1 MSDRGNNRSY
11 SLTNLED
18 AVEDAITSDCT
29 PEEIYDT
36 IRTTLRRNLTY
47 HRICVRT
54 ANEVLRL
61 VHGTEHKDKVINLHE
76 KELDQSLR
84 DNYLPTD
91 SSQWPDYTEL
101 PDDDWRRIEDPHWS
115 GTGYGTTLD
124 KGKEMSYQEMIDAG
138 YEMTGEGIWWPKDKE
153 KEKEKEDLFASMDGV
168 TEETPDYNNPYV
180 CAKIDELAGDN
191 RN

>member
-1 MSDRGNNRSY
+1 MSDRDNNRSY
-11 SLTNLED
+11 SLSNLED
-18 AVEDAITSDCT
+18 ALEDAITSDCT

-76 KELDQSLR
+76 KELDESL
-84 DNYLPTD
+84 DDVT
-91 SSQWPDYTEL
+91 YTEKA
-101 PDDDWRRIEDPHWS
+101 
-115 GTGYGTTLD
+115 YN
-124 KGKEMSYQEMIDAG
+124 YQEMIDAG
-138 YEMTGEGIWWPKDKE
+138 YEMTGEGIWWPKD
-153 KEKEKEDLFASMDGV
+153 DNV

>member
-1 MSDRGNNRSY
+1 MSDRDNNRSY
-11 SLTNLED
+11 SLSNLED
-18 AVEDAITSDCT
+18 AIEDALTSDCT

-76 KELDQSLR
+76 KELDESL
-84 DNYLPTD
+84 DDVT
-91 SSQWPDYTEL
+91 YTEKAY
-101 PDDDWRRIEDPHWS
+101 
-115 GTGYGTTLD
+115 T
-124 KGKEMSYQEMIDAG
+124 YQEMIDAG
-138 YEMTGEGIWWPKDKE
+138 YEMTGDGIWWPKE
-153 KEKEKEDLFASMDGV
+153 GEPLPEV
-168 TEETPDYNNPYV
+168 TPDYNNPYV

>member
-1 MSDRGNNRSY
+1 MSDRDSNRSY

-76 KELDQSLR
+76 KELDESL
-84 DNYLPTD
+84 TD
-91 SSQWPDYTEL
+91 SSRWPDYTEL
-101 PDDDWRRIEDPHWS
+101 PDDDWRRIEDP
-115 GTGYGTTLD
+115 TYTE
-124 KGKEMSYQEMIDAG
+124 KEMTYQEMIDAG
-138 YEMTGEGIWWPKDKE
+138 YEMTGDGIWWPKDKE
-153 KEKEKEDLFASMDGV
+153 VK
-168 TEETPDYNNPYV
+168 EETPDYDNPYV

>member
-1 MSDRGNNRSY
+1 MSDRDSNRSY
-11 SLTNLED
+11 SLANLED

-76 KELDQSLR
+76 KELDESL
-84 DNYLPTD
+84 DDVT
-91 SSQWPDYTEL
+91 YTEKA
-101 PDDDWRRIEDPHWS
+101 
-115 GTGYGTTLD
+115 YN
-124 KGKEMSYQEMIDAG
+124 YQEMIDAG
-138 YEMTGEGIWWPKDKE
+138 YEMTGEGIWWPKD
-153 KEKEKEDLFASMDGV
+153 DNV

>member
-1 MSDRGNNRSY
+1 MRDPDQSY

-18 AVEDAITSDCT
+18 AIEDAVSSDCT
-29 PEEIYDT
+29 PEQIYEA
-36 IRTTLRRNLTY
+36 IRTSLRRTLTY
-47 HRICVRT
+47 HRVCVRS

-76 KELDQSLR
+76 KELDESL
-84 DNYLPTD
+84 DDVT
-91 SSQWPDYTEL
+91 YTEKAM
-101 PDDDWRRIEDPHWS
+101 
-115 GTGYGTTLD
+115 T
-124 KGKEMSYQEMIDAG
+124 YQEMIDAG
-138 YEMTGEGIWWPKDKE
+138 YEMTGEGIWWPKGDN
-153 KEKEKEDLFASMDGV
+153 V

>member
-76 KELDQSLR
+76 KELDT
-84 DNYLPTD
+84 YLGDTLDDPNR
-91 SSQWPDYTEL
+91 WPDYTEL
-101 PDDDWRRIEDPHWS
+101 PE
-115 GTGYGTTLD
+115 
-124 KGKEMSYQEMIDAG
+124 KEKEMSYQDMIDAG

-153 KEKEKEDLFASMDGV
+153 EDV
-168 TEETPDYNNPYV
+168 KEETPDYDNPYV

>member
-11 SLTNLED
+11 SLSNLED
-18 AVEDAITSDCT
+18 AIEDALTSDCT

-76 KELDQSLR
+76 RELDDLYAGDCLDDPNR
-84 DNYLPTD
+84 
-91 SSQWPDYTEL
+91 WPDYTEL
-101 PDDDWRRIEDPHWS
+101 PDDKRSNTYRE
-115 GTGYGTTLD
+115 
-124 KGKEMSYQEMIDAG
+124 GKEMSYQEMIDAG
-138 YEMTGEGIWWPKDKE
+138 YEMTGDGIWWPKNDAVE
-153 KEKEKEDLFASMDGV
+153 
-168 TEETPDYNNPYV
+168 EETPDYNNPYV

>member
-47 HRICVRT
+47 HRVCVRT

-76 KELDQSLR
+76 RELDATL
-84 DNYLPTD
+84 TE
-91 SSQWPDYTEL
+91 WPDYTEL
-101 PDDDWRRIEDPHWS
+101 PDDKEVSYDEWRRIEDP
-115 GTGYGTTLD
+115 TYTE
-124 KGKEMSYQEMIDAG
+124 KEMTYQEIIDAG
-138 YEMTGEGIWWPKDKE
+138 YEMTGDGIWWPKDKE
-153 KEKEKEDLFASMDGV
+153 
-168 TEETPDYNNPYV
+168 EETPDYDNPYV

>member
-1 MSDRGNNRSY
+1 MSDRDSNRSY

-76 KELDQSLR
+76 KELDESL
-84 DNYLPTD
+84 DDVT
-91 SSQWPDYTEL
+91 YTE
-101 PDDDWRRIEDPHWS
+101 
-115 GTGYGTTLD
+115 
-124 KGKEMSYQEMIDAG
+124 KEMTHQEMEDAG
-138 YEMTGEGIWWPKDKE
+138 YEMTGDGIWWPKE
-153 KEKEKEDLFASMDGV
+153 GEPLPEV
-168 TEETPDYNNPYV
+168 TPDYDNPYV

>member
-1 MSDRGNNRSY
+1 MSDRDSNRSY
-11 SLTNLED
+11 SLGNLED

-76 KELDQSLR
+76 KELDS
-84 DNYLPTD
+84 TITE
-91 SSQWPDYTEL
+91 WPDYTEL
-101 PDDDWRRIEDPHWS
+101 PDRVEDP
-115 GTGYGTTLD
+115 TYTE
-124 KGKEMSYQEMIDAG
+124 KEMTYQEMIDAG
-138 YEMTGEGIWWPKDKE
+138 YEMTGDGIWWPKDKE
-153 KEKEKEDLFASMDGV
+153 
-168 TEETPDYNNPYV
+168 EETPDYNNPYV

>member
-1 MSDRGNNRSY
+1 MSDRDSNRSY
-11 SLTNLED
+11 SLANLED
-18 AVEDAITSDCT
+18 AIEDAITSDCS

-76 KELDQSLR
+76 KELDS
-84 DNYLPTD
+84 TITE
-91 SSQWPDYTEL
+91 WPDYTEL
-101 PDDDWRRIEDPHWS
+101 PDRVTYTE
-115 GTGYGTTLD
+115 
-124 KGKEMSYQEMIDAG
+124 KEMTHQEMEDAG
-138 YEMTGEGIWWPKDKE
+138 YEMTGDGIWWPKDKE
-153 KEKEKEDLFASMDGV
+153 
-168 TEETPDYNNPYV
+168 EETPDYDNPYV

>member
-61 VHGTEHKDKVINLHE
+61 VHGTEHKDKVISLHE
-76 KELDQSLR
+76 RELDESL
-84 DNYLPTD
+84 TD

-101 PDDDWRRIEDPHWS
+101 PDDDWRRIEDPNY
-115 GTGYGTTLD
+115 TEKAMT
-124 KGKEMSYQEMIDAG
+124 YQEMIDAG

-153 KEKEKEDLFASMDGV
+153 EDV
-168 TEETPDYNNPYV
+168 KEETPDYNNPYV

>member
-1 MSDRGNNRSY
+1 MSDRDSNRSY

-61 VHGTEHKDKVINLHE
+61 VHGTEHKDKVISLHE
-76 KELDQSLR
+76 RELDESLTNS
-84 DNYLPTD
+84 DL
-91 SSQWPDYTEL
+91 WPDYTEL
-101 PDDDWRRIEDPHWS
+101 PEE
-115 GTGYGTTLD
+115 
-124 KGKEMSYQEMIDAG
+124 KQMSFQEMEDAG
-138 YEMTGEGIWWPKDKE
+138 YEMTGEGIWWPKE
-153 KEKEKEDLFASMDGV
+153 GEPLPEV
-168 TEETPDYNNPYV
+168 TPDYDNPYV
-180 CAKIDELAGDN
+180 CANIDEVAGDN

>member
-1 MSDRGNNRSY
+1 MSDRDSNRSY
-11 SLTNLED
+11 SLANLED

-76 KELDQSLR
+76 KELDSTL
-84 DNYLPTD
+84 TE
-91 SSQWPDYTEL
+91 WPDYTEL
-101 PDDDWRRIEDPHWS
+101 PDRVTYTE
-115 GTGYGTTLD
+115 
-124 KGKEMSYQEMIDAG
+124 KEMTHQEMEDAG
-138 YEMTGEGIWWPKDKE
+138 YEMTGEGIWWPKD
-153 KEKEKEDLFASMDGV
+153 DNV
-168 TEETPDYNNPYV
+168 TEETPDYNNPRV
-180 CAKIDELAGDN
+180 CAEIDQLAGDN

>member
-1 MSDRGNNRSY
+1 MRDPDQSY

-18 AVEDAITSDCT
+18 AIEDAVSSDCT
-29 PEEIYDT
+29 PEQIYEA
-36 IRTTLRRNLTY
+36 IRTSLRRTLTY
-47 HRICVRT
+47 HRVCVRS

-76 KELDQSLR
+76 NELDESL
-84 DNYLPTD
+84 DDVT
-91 SSQWPDYTEL
+91 YTEKAM
-101 PDDDWRRIEDPHWS
+101 
-115 GTGYGTTLD
+115 T
-124 KGKEMSYQEMIDAG
+124 YQEMIDAG
-138 YEMTGEGIWWPKDKE
+138 YEMTGEGIWWPKD
-153 KEKEKEDLFASMDGV
+153 DNV

>member
-1 MSDRGNNRSY
+1 MIRMSDKESNRSY
-11 SLTNLED
+11 SLANLED
-18 AVEDAITSDCT
+18 AIEDAITSDCS

-76 KELDQSLR
+76 KELDESL
-84 DNYLPTD
+84 DDVT
-91 SSQWPDYTEL
+91 YTEKA
-101 PDDDWRRIEDPHWS
+101 
-115 GTGYGTTLD
+115 YN
-124 KGKEMSYQEMIDAG
+124 YQEMIDAG
-138 YEMTGEGIWWPKDKE
+138 YEMTGDGIWWPKE
-153 KEKEKEDLFASMDGV
+153 GEPLPEV
-168 TEETPDYNNPYV
+168 TPDYDNPYV

>member
-1 MSDRGNNRSY
+1 MSDRDSNRSY
-11 SLTNLED
+11 SLANLED
-18 AVEDAITSDCT
+18 AIEDALTSDCT

-76 KELDQSLR
+76 KELDT
-84 DNYLPTD
+84 YLGDTLDDPNR
-91 SSQWPDYTEL
+91 WPDYTEL
-101 PDDDWRRIEDPHWS
+101 PE
-115 GTGYGTTLD
+115 
-124 KGKEMSYQEMIDAG
+124 KGKEMSYQDMIDVG
-138 YEMTGEGIWWPKDKE
+138 YEMTGDGIWWPKDKE
-153 KEKEKEDLFASMDGV
+153 
-168 TEETPDYNNPYV
+168 EETPDYDNPYV

>member
-1 MSDRGNNRSY
+1 MRDPDQSY

-18 AVEDAITSDCT
+18 AIEDAVSSDCT
-29 PEEIYDT
+29 PEQIYEA
-36 IRTTLRRNLTY
+36 IRTSLRRTLTY

-76 KELDQSLR
+76 KELDESL
-84 DNYLPTD
+84 DDVT
-91 SSQWPDYTEL
+91 YTE
-101 PDDDWRRIEDPHWS
+101 
-115 GTGYGTTLD
+115 
-124 KGKEMSYQEMIDAG
+124 KEMTHQEMEDAG
-138 YEMTGEGIWWPKDKE
+138 YEMTGDGIWWPKE
-153 KEKEKEDLFASMDGV
+153 GEPLPEV
-168 TEETPDYNNPYV
+168 TPDYDNPYV

>member
-18 AVEDAITSDCT
+18 AIEDALTSDCT

-61 VHGTEHKDKVINLHE
+61 VHGTEHKDKVISLHE
-76 KELDQSLR
+76 QELDESL
-84 DNYLPTD
+84 TD

-101 PDDDWRRIEDPHWS
+101 PE
-115 GTGYGTTLD
+115 
-124 KGKEMSYQEMIDAG
+124 KQKEMSYQDMIDAG

-153 KEKEKEDLFASMDGV
+153 EEK
-168 TEETPDYNNPYV
+168 PDYDNPYV

>member
-1 MSDRGNNRSY
+1 MSDRDSNRSY

-18 AVEDAITSDCT
+18 AIEDALTSDCT

-76 KELDQSLR
+76 KELDT
-84 DNYLPTD
+84 YLGDTLDDPNR
-91 SSQWPDYTEL
+91 WPDYTEL
-101 PDDDWRRIEDPHWS
+101 PDRVGDP
-115 GTGYGTTLD
+115 TYTE
-124 KGKEMSYQEMIDAG
+124 KEMTYQEMIDAG
-138 YEMTGEGIWWPKDKE
+138 YEMTGDGIWWPKDKE
-153 KEKEKEDLFASMDGV
+153 
-168 TEETPDYNNPYV
+168 EETPDYDNPYV